1 MRKKYDLLTRT
12 RRFPLREDV
21 FSGGGPNATAA
32 FSVTQEKLQHLH
44 DAAVSSLNIQVAKHA
59 LRFDSEVFDQN
70 YFATFVVY
78 EGEPYIQVCTTFQL
92 RPKRKLAL
100 VK

>member
-1 MRKKYDLLTRT
+1 MKKKYDLLTRT
-12 RRFPLREDV
+12 RRFPLREEI
-21 FSGGGPNATAA
+21 FSGGGPDATAA
-32 FSVTQEKLQHLH
+32 FSVTQEKLQKLH
-44 DAAVSSLNIQVAKHA
+44 DAAVSSLNIQVTKYAQR
-59 LRFDSEVFDQN
+59 LDSEVFDQN

-78 EGEPYIQVCTTFQL
+78 EDQPYIQVRTTFQL